1 MRSFLLLPFL
11 LASLAPA
18 GAAAPDRPLVAVIDS
33 GIARTPELAPVLVG
47 EYDMAA
53 EPARPAFHPRYDHGT
68 MVATII
74 NREAHGSAD
83 IVSFRIDD
91 PAGCPPDRS
100 PPCQPDTAPI
110 VTAIDQAVDMGA
122 RAINISLEMKKD
134 PAIIAAVRH
143 ASERGV
149 TVVLAAGNEG
159 RDRPGNLAVARAG
172 YPNTVL
178 VGALDPDGRPWAHS
192 NRPGPA
198 HEGGYTYVWRPGVD
212 VPTVSAE
219 GVAVTGTGT
228 SFAAPIETAHRV
240 LAEGSAASV
249 ALR

>member
-1 MRSFLLLPFL
+1 MRSFLLFPLL
-11 LASLAPA
+11 LAGLTPVS
-18 GAAAPDRPLVAVIDS
+18 AAAPERPLVAVIDS
-33 GIARTPELAPVLVG
+33 GVARTPELARVLVA

-53 EPARPAFHPRYDHGT
+53 DPARPAFHPHYDHGT
-68 MVATII
+68 MVATIL
-74 NREAHGSAD
+74 NREAHGTAD

-100 PPCQPDTAPI
+100 PPCQPDTGPI
-110 VTAIDQAVDMGA
+110 VAAIDQAVDMGA

-134 PAIIAAVRH
+134 PAIVAAVRR
-143 ASERGV
+143 ASAQGV

-159 RDRPGNLAVARAG
+159 RDRPGNLAFARAG

-192 NRPGPA
+192 NRPDRE
-198 HEGGYTYVWRPGVD
+198 EGAEYTYVWRQGVD

-228 SFAAPIETAHRV
+228 SFAAPIETAHRL
-240 LAEGSAASV
+240 LASGSGTSV